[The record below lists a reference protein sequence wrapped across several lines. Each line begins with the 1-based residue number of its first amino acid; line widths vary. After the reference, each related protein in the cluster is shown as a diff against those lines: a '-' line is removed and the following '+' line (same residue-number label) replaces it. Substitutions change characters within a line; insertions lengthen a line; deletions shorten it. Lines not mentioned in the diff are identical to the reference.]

1 MREVQRV
8 LVDFVIKTE
17 AKAMVFDLNLLL
29 IKRASLLFII
39 KRAWSFEKA
48 HSADKMGG
56 HAAAPL

>member
-1 MREVQRV
+1 MREVKRV

-39 KRAWSFEKA
+39 KRAWHLEKG
-48 HSADKMGG
+48 HGVDKIG
-56 HAAAPL
+56 HGAVPC